1 MLKLKGLDHFGI
13 EVSDMERSLDFYAQT
28 LGMEL
33 HARFGH
39 MSVMKCGDNDLA
51 LFERQTFPPPPESSP
66 NPEAVVTGPSA
77 SARQTS
83 PRPRPASPPRAS
95 PSTAPST
102 GVTISASISLTPTT
116 TSSSLSHTL
125 NKATIAA

>member
-39 MSVMKCGDNDLA
+39 MSVMKCGGNDLA
-51 LFERQTFPPPPESSP
+51 LFERSDLPPPPENSP
-66 NPEAVVTGPSA
+66 NPEAAATGPSA
-77 SARQTS
+77 SARPIS
-83 PRPRPASPPRAS
+83 PKPRLASPPRAS
-95 PSTAPST
+95 PSTDPST
-102 GVTISASISLTPTT
+102 GATTSAITSLTPTT
-116 TSSSLSHTL
+116 TS
-125 NKATIAA
+125 

>member
-51 LFERQTFPPPPESSP
+51 LFERSDLPPPPESSP
-66 NPEAVVTGPSA
+66 NPEAAVTGPSA

-83 PRPRPASPPRAS
+83 PRPRPTSPPRAS

-102 GVTISASISLTPTT
+102 GATISASISLTPTT

>member
-51 LFERQTFPPPPESSP
+51 LFERSDLPPATRKLTE
-66 NPEAVVTGPSA
+66 
-77 SARQTS
+77 
-83 PRPRPASPPRAS
+83 PRGRGHWAFRVSETDFAQAQAHSPPRAS

-102 GVTISASISLTPTT
+102 GVTTSASTSLTPTT

-125 NKATIAA
+125 NKATIAE